1 MSSPA
6 QAVPQQGPPPK
17 RRLRNYLLDTRFQL
31 KYTGMVVV
39 VTLVVA
45 TILGKLAYDQSHA
58 QTEMMTIDAMGP
70 DVSPETAD
78 FILAEAAA
86 ADRQLLLMIIGGI
99 AVLVV
104 SLGLTGIVVTHR
116 VVGPAFKMKSLFR
129 HVADGHL
136 KLYGRLRE
144 GDELQDVFLEFE
156 RMIEKLRANQRDEI
170 TQLESV
176 IARAKEAN
184 APGSVVDD
192 LVSLRD
198 RMEKELQ

>member
-1 MSSPA
+1 MSTPA
-6 QAVPQQGPPPK
+6 QAVPQGPPPK

-31 KYTGMVVV
+31 KYTGMVVF

-45 TILGKLAYDQSHA
+45 TILGKVAYDQSHA
-58 QTEMMTIDAMGP
+58 QTEMMTINLAMAG
-70 DVSPETAD
+70 ETAD
-78 FILAEAAA
+78 FIEQTAREA
-86 ADRQLLLMIIGGI
+86 DQQLLLMIVGGI
-99 AVLVV
+99 AILVL
-104 SLGLTGIVVTHR
+104 SLGITGIVVTHR

-176 IARAKEAN
+176 IARARDAS
-184 APGSVVDD
+184 APTAVVDD
-192 LVSLRD
+192 LVALRD

>member
-6 QAVPQQGPPPK
+6 QAAPQGPPPK

-31 KYTGMVVV
+31 KYTGMVVI
-39 VTLVVA
+39 VTAFVA
-45 TILGKLAYDQSHA
+45 TILGKVAYDQSHA
-58 QTEMMTIDAMGP
+58 QTEMMTINLAMAG
-70 DVSPETAD
+70 ETAD
-78 FILAEAAA
+78 FIEETAREA
-86 ADRQLLLMIIGGI
+86 DQQLLLMIVGGI
-99 AVLVV
+99 AILVV
-104 SLGLTGIVVTHR
+104 SLGLTGIIVTHR

-156 RMIEKLRANQRDEI
+156 RMIDKLRANQRDEI
-170 TQLESV
+170 SQLESV
-176 IARAKEAN
+176 IARAKDAG
-184 APGSVVDD
+184 APSAVVDD
-192 LVSLRD
+192 LVALRD